1 MNFEMKITF
10 EQMFT
15 SLYMIDSLIIF
26 KLIEEY
32 TNSKLPDQKK
42 FYNYVNNLEY
52 VSYDDFYWP
61 LDSFLYH
68 TEIGEIVYDGEEFKL
83 TLYSVCA
90 AFLKKTNLEPD
101 LQVELNTLIN
111 EVGEKITNVEDGIC
125 FSVHCYFNE
134 NKQIFEGFL
143 SFDREGAICWHSIC
157 KILLDTHI
165 ECQKYL

>member
-10 EQMFT
+10 DEMFT

-26 KLIEEY
+26 KMIEEF
-32 TNSKLPDQKK
+32 TNSRLSDQRK
-42 FYNYVNNLEY
+42 FYNYVKNLEY
-52 VSYDDFYWP
+52 VSYDDFYWA

-68 TEIGEIVYDGEEFKL
+68 TEIGELEYDGEQFKL
-83 TLYSVCA
+83 TLYSVSA
-90 AFLKKTNLEPD
+90 AFLNRSKLEPD
-101 LQVELNTLIN
+101 FQIKLNTLIE
-111 EVGEKITNVEDGIC
+111 EVGEKIASVDDGAC
-125 FSVHCYFNE
+125 FSLLCHFNE

-143 SFDREGAICWHSIC
+143 SFDREGALCWHSIC